1 MIIKHL
7 LNYLVLWQTYG
18 NWKAEYR
25 KERNVTM
32 GAVYLIFAV
41 LFVLIAVAVAGGI
54 TLAKDRK
61 NRKKYEEMAEE
72 KLRIDRE
79 RLELEKEKAKKE

>member
-1 MIIKHL
+1 
-7 LNYLVLWQTYG
+7 
-18 NWKAEYR
+18 
-25 KERNVTM
+25 M